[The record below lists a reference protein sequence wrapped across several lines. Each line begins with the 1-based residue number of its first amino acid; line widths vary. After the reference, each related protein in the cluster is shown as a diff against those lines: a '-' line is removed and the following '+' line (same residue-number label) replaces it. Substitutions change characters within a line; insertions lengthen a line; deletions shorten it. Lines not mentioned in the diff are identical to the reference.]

1 ITVEKTGFSTAEH
14 SNVTVEVAN
23 TTRVDVKL
31 ELGQVQQ
38 KIEVTTA
45 APLVVTER
53 SDLGMTLKTKEI
65 LDLPLSLGGGLRDN
79 LNFALLTPGTVF
91 DRGND
96 NSLRI
101 GGGLSAGQSMMLD
114 GAEAISER
122 RNDSGFQSVSTDA
135 IEEFR
140 VISNAFSAEYGR
152 LGNGVINFTTKSGTN
167 EFHATGFEYF
177 RNDKLNAR
185 QFFSPTRSI
194 VRENDFGATAGGPV
208 WLPKIYNGRD
218 KAFFFFS
225 FEKDITRTGSPSGYS
240 TVPSTAFRN
249 GDFSQLVDSSGK
261 QIPIYDPAS
270 TQIVNGLIART
281 QFPGNMIPANRIS
294 PVAQTILKYIL
305 QPTLPGIVNNV
316 NTIGN
321 PGSNP

>member
-1 ITVEKTGFSTAEH
+1 MRSLHLPMAVFIFLSSTALCLAQGDRGNITGTVVDAAGAAVPDASVRARNVATGLEQTTTTTGDGRYNVAYLPVGRYSITVEKTGFSTAEH

-167 EFHATGFEYF
+167 DFHG
-177 RNDKLNAR
+177 
-185 QFFSPTRSI
+185 
-194 VRENDFGATAGGPV
+194 TA
-208 WLPKIYNGRD
+208 
-218 KAFFFFS
+218 
-225 FEKDITRTGSPSGYS
+225 
-240 TVPSTAFRN
+240 
-249 GDFSQLVDSSGK
+249 
-261 QIPIYDPAS
+261 
-270 TQIVNGLIART
+270 
-281 QFPGNMIPANRIS
+281 
-294 PVAQTILKYIL
+294 
-305 QPTLPGIVNNV
+305 
-316 NTIGN
+316 
-321 PGSNP
+321 